1 MQHVGHALA
10 EVMVRAEAMRKKMQ
24 AENATCQASLNE
36 YRCVKCQDSEV
47 VFTKK

>member
-24 AENATCQASLNE
+24 AESATCQASLNE
-36 YRCVKCQDSEV
+36 YRLCKVSG
-47 VFTKK
+47 FRSGFL